1 MSLEDLQAMVKK
13 RMGALRSDLQGI
25 AARQGH
31 EHAMVGPIYTRA
43 IREQLQ
49 EGEDGPASD
58 DIAWQPPLP
67 EHLESFCE
75 IIRQAREEGHG
86 PEIEQL
92 IYSELEHV

>member
-1 MSLEDLQAMVKK
+1 MPWL
-13 RMGALRSDLQGI
+13 ALSTSELSANNWKG
-25 AARQGH
+25 
-31 EHAMVGPIYTRA
+31 
-43 IREQLQ
+43 
-49 EGEDGPASD
+49 GEYRPASD

>member
-1 MSLEDLQAMVKK
+1 MVKN
-13 RMGALRSDLQGI
+13 RTGALRSDLQGI
-25 AARQGH
+25 DARQGH
-31 EHAMVGPIYTRA
+31 EHAMVGPLYERA

-49 EGEDGPASD
+49 GRGDHPASD

-86 PEIEQL
+86 PEIEKL